1 MQYKMSICN
10 NETLIK
16 GLKAKLK
23 EQEEKKVKTTRSKGK
38 ENQPKNNQ
46 IRHVKLD
53 LMPKQDLTP
62 IIQELQNEKVNM

>member
-1 MQYKMSICN
+1 MSICN

-38 ENQPKNNQ
+38 ENQPKNN
-46 IRHVKLD
+46 
-53 LMPKQDLTP
+53 
-62 IIQELQNEKVNM
+62 